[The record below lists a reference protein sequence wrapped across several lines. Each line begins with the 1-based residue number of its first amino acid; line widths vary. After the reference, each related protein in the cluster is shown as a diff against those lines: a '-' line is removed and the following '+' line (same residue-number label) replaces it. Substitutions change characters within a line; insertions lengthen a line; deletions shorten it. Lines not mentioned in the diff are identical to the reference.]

1 MNADPNL
8 DPVGEMNAD
17 QNLDPVGERNP
28 DQNLDPVGPQGCGSG
43 SAWIRINFTFW
54 IRIQGGKI

>member
-43 SAWIRINFTFW
+43 SAWIRFNFPSW
-54 IRIQGGKI
+54 IRIQQGKI

>member
-43 SAWIRINFTFW
+43 SAWIRINFPSW
-54 IRIQGGKI
+54 IRIQQGKI